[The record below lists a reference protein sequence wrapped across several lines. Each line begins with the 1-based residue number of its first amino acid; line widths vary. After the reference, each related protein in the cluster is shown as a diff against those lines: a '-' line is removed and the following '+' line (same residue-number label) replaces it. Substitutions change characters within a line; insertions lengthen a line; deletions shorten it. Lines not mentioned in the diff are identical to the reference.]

1 MTVIRK
7 TITEHQPAYLH
18 SVFMGCC
25 LLGKLRLCTVTKV
38 ARPLKMARHNV
49 PKVNVVFQISRQPF
63 DWLKCILNNTG

>member
-18 SVFMGCC
+18 SVLMGCC

-38 ARPLKMARHNV
+38 ASPLKMATHNV
-49 PKVNVVFQISRQPF
+49 SKVNVGLEISQMFPAF
-63 DWLKCILNNTG
+63 